1 MTEHEHELIIR
12 VAHRTLRATATPAEL
27 DEVEVEVDEI
37 EVELGGRHLRPFVV
51 LRRGERRAEAV
62 VLVPRDDD
70 DVAHAT
76 KRALAALRG
85 DPAEPGVVRAARVEA
100 AYIAGYSRAYT
111 QRRTAQHAAGYA
123 LGASHVAL
131 LHLEQRGRRAAVVAT
146 LVAFAVGVAAAPTLT
161 ALLAGALR

>member
-1 MTEHEHELIIR
+1 MIRQKVCPLCDGNGRWDDIECLLCDTRGYIELR
-12 VAHRTLRATATPAEL
+12 DEDDAPAL
-27 DEVEVEVDEI
+27 TSFSS
-37 EVELGGRHLRPFVV
+37 GQGAYQGRPD
-51 LRRGERRAEAV
+51 A
-62 VLVPRDDD
+62 
-70 DVAHAT
+70 
-76 KRALAALRG
+76 
-85 DPAEPGVVRAARVEA
+85 AARVGNGSAPDRAGPLLTSDDVEA

-161 ALLAGALR
+161 ALLAEATS